1 MFQTLTTS
9 SGIKNI
15 ISLSAA
21 YFNSLASYN
30 KAEQQLIR
38 PKFLQ
43 MLVLLLSLLNDG
55 KRFPGIPACELKQAL
70 ANRYLLSLAFLRE
83 SMCVLLEDLANLS

>member
-30 KAEQQLIR
+30 KQEQQLIR
-38 PKFLQ
+38 PRFLQ

-55 KRFPGIPACELKQAL
+55 MQSTLPSYSF
-70 ANRYLLSLAFLRE
+70 Y
-83 SMCVLLEDLANLS
+83 

>member
-55 KRFPGIPACELKQAL
+55 KRLPLIPCLRIEASSCQRTPLLAL
-70 ANRYLLSLAFLRE
+70 AFSRE
-83 SMCVLLEDLANLS
+83 